1 MRPPGYRRAG
11 PSGSLQTFAMPALPR
26 PAVSAGLKVLRM
38 HSPPATPEG
47 ARRIIIC
54 DYNALLHS
62 VTGLLRMSGYCV
74 FQAYD
79 GQAAAELC
87 RELPKIDLLVLN
99 TEGTGLYGGTDCC
112 GTGYTSRT
120 SGAAH
125 WVNHSTWHASRR
137 ADAGRGF
144 YPGPSA
150 DDRGSVGETSLNGGP
165 GRGPRSRPSSE

>member
-1 MRPPGYRRAG
+1 
-11 PSGSLQTFAMPALPR
+11 MPVLPR
-26 PAVSAGLKVLRM
+26 PAVSAGLKVLTT

-99 TEGTGLYGGTDCC
+99 TEGTGLD
-112 GTGYTSRT
+112 TGELI
-120 SGAAH
+120 GAVRGIH
-125 WVNHSTWHASRR
+125 PGLQVLHIGSTIPRGMPADVPTLAEDFTPDHLLMTVAALVRR
-137 ADAGRGF
+137 A
-144 YPGPSA
+144 
-150 DDRGSVGETSLNGGP
+150 
-165 GRGPRSRPSSE
+165 